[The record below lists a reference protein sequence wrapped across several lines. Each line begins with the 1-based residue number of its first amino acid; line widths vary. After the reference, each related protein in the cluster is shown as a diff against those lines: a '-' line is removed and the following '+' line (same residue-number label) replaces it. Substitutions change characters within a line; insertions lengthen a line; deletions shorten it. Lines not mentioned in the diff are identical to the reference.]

1 MPDVSPAIRQ
11 VTSSEEFRQLR
22 DLFEQYEADL
32 PASLRHGAVP
42 NVDDLT
48 QIFVGRNA
56 AFLASIAGDDVGCAA
71 VQAFDP
77 HTAQLRHVFVA
88 PPRRGLGAARSL
100 TVRAIEFAREHGY
113 ARIVLD
119 TNKAQLQPAYLLYRS
134 LGFEECEPFATV
146 TYECPTFMELRLD

>member
-1 MPDVSPAIRQ
+1 MTPAIRQ
-11 VTSSEEFRQLR
+11 VSSAEDFRQLR

-42 NVDDLT
+42 SVAELR
-48 QIFVGRNA
+48 QIFAGRNA

-71 VQAFDP
+71 VRAFDQN
-77 HTAQLRHVFVA
+77 TAQLRHVFVA
-88 PPRRGLGAARSL
+88 PSRRGLGAARSL
-100 TVRAIEFAREHGY
+100 TARAIEFARECGY